1 MANAINWFEIPA
13 SDFSRAKN
21 FYQDILGVEFHIFS
35 SEGTEMAFFPEDRE
49 QYGSCGALIYEKG
62 RKPSQEGTVVYL
74 NAGDDLSEP
83 LSKVEDAGGKV
94 ILPRTSIGE
103 NGYIAHFIDTEGN
116 RVALHSMK

>member
-13 SDFSRAKN
+13 SDFSRAKK

-35 SEGTEMAFFPEDRE
+35 FEGTEMAFFPEDRE
-49 QYGSCGALIYEKG
+49 QYGSCGSLIYEKG

-103 NGYIAHFIDTEGN
+103 NGFIAHFIDTEGN